1 MKSAQKEDAAENT
14 ESDVSRKAEEPES
27 YTVPV
32 EVIKDA
38 VTESEVVRI
47 AVTEGQKEDSRVERA
62 TASAVERSSLKP
74 EDDKLTSESEHI
86 TSRRSNDATTKA
98 VTDDEASIKTGES
111 DDEKERTAKPEAV
124 AEEDDVLKKG
134 EDGDETVEPL
144 VRSAVDEVVDV
155 LEKSAVE
162 TKSTLDDGVKGLE
175 RAAKVDDVTSL
186 VEEGVEDLADN
197 LNLNTRR
204 MLNPILQTILD
215 TKARQGEKGADEGL
229 LKSAADDA
237 SEVAERL
244 NSFGT

>member
-62 TASAVERSSLKP
+62 TASAVEERSSLKP

-98 VTDDEASIKTGES
+98 VTDDEASIKAGES

-237 SEVAERL
+237 AERL